1 MGKQHGTLAKAGKVR
16 KQTPKVAKLEKARKP
31 RGRAYK
37 RILYK
42 KNFAPLVPGQK
53 KRSPNFNAGKPE
65 EPKKWSYYYQHI
77 LYEELLAART
87 LRHWLAY
94 GKMQGILCEGGGW
107 DCGWPGK
114 R

>member
-16 KQTPKVAKLEKARKP
+16 KQTPKVARLEKPRKP

-53 KRSPNFNAGKPE
+53 KRTPNWNAGKPE
-65 EPKKWSYYYQHI
+65 VKKWFVNPIFQLSRATIFSLSTISTSFLH
-77 LYEELLAART
+77 R
-87 LRHWLAY
+87 
-94 GKMQGILCEGGGW
+94 
-107 DCGWPGK
+107 
-114 R
+114 